1 MSPCPI
7 LTLPEAGVPESGAGP
22 GLHPSPQC
30 TLVSLAR
37 QPPSEWPAPALLP
50 HLSSTGSSQ
59 ASPLLYS
66 LISHL
71 KCIQEAAS
79 VWGDSCMALWHSAPS
94 PGPLRPRSSGSSQP
108 YSH

>member
-1 MSPCPI
+1 MSSCPR
-7 LTLPEAGVPESGAGP
+7 LTLPEAGAPESEADP

-71 KCIQEAAS
+71 KCIKE
-79 VWGDSCMALWHSAPS
+79 SAPV
-94 PGPLRPRSSGSSQP
+94 
-108 YSH
+108 